1 MLRGEFGC
9 GDEDNPPGLSVS
21 VSDSFPGLLPGVGRA
36 RDLRDCDCLSLAD
49 SEALT
54 KGVVLFACEGGFFSS
69 SAEWGPGEIGGG
81 ISSAGISPEIKT
93 ENSPCG

>member
-21 VSDSFPGLLPGVGRA
+21 VSDSFPALLPGAGRA
-36 RDLRDCDCLSLAD
+36 RDLRDGDCFSLVN
-49 SEALT
+49 SALT
-54 KGVVLFACEGGFFSS
+54 KGVVLFECEEGFFSS
-69 SAEWGPGEIGGG
+69 SAELGPGEIGGG
-81 ISSAGISPEIKT
+81 ISSAGVSPEIKT